1 MLAEDIY
8 LCCLYSYIITPP
20 FLWAKCHC
28 SVYIQLERQ
37 NW

>member
-28 SVYIQLERQ
+28 SERQ